1 VRGYVSTAFSC
12 PYEGPV
18 DPAAVVD
25 VSRKLLELGVDE
37 LGVSDTIGAA
47 VPADIRRV
55 ISALLDA
62 DVPLDSI
69 ALHLH
74 DTYGTA
80 LANVHEALRM
90 GVWKFDSSA
99 GGLGGCPYAPGA
111 AGNLATED
119 LVYFLEEMGV
129 MTGVVL
135 QGVFEASQI
144 IADELGRTLPGKQ
157 YQRLAAACEA

>member
-1 VRGYVSTAFSC
+1 V
-12 PYEGPV
+12 E
-18 DPAAVVD
+18 

-47 VPADIRRV
+47 VPRDVHRV
-55 ISALLDA
+55 LAALLDA
-62 DVPLDSI
+62 GIPLDAI

-80 LANVHEALRM
+80 LANVHEGLRM
-90 GVWKFDSSA
+90 GVWKYDSSA

-119 LVYFLEEMGV
+119 LVYFLEHMGV
-129 MTGVVL
+129 TTGVVL
-135 QGVFEASQI
+135 QGVFEASRI
-144 IADELGRTLPGKQ
+144 IAEQLGRPLPGKQ
-157 YQRLAAACEA
+157 YQRLAAACGA